1 MSAMERTELKMA
13 VIAEQLGLSW
23 AGEWP
28 GMYSACFHSVV
39 NTVMTRVS
47 FAESNNLLLPAK
59 NCLMGRSF
67 PLSSA
72 ARLFALSY
80 KTVI

>member
-28 GMYSACFHSVV
+28 RGLHYSLFTLVSIGGVLVV
-39 NTVMTRVS
+39 WYKVTTLGPQSKYLNFTVNQKKEETKKGFDKGTTSMT
-47 FAESNNLLLPAK
+47 
-59 NCLMGRSF
+59 
-67 PLSSA
+67 
-72 ARLFALSY
+72 
-80 KTVI
+80 